1 MNLKNILTI
10 VVKKVN
16 NIRIIKGWKI
26 SIKPV
31 FPLEK
36 EESFLTRNDTN
47 DIIVNDFVQRFS
59 KTNKN
64 S

>member
-26 SIKPV
+26 NIKPI

-47 DIIVNDFVQRFS
+47 GIVVNDLVERFS